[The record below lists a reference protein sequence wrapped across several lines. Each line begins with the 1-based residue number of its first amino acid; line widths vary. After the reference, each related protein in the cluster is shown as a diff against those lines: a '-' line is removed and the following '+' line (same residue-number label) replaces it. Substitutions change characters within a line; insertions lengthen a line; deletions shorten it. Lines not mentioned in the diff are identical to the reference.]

1 MKMLVFALTAV
12 TALTLAP
19 ATAFA
24 KREGNV
30 DSILFTCNMAFR
42 ATGKS
47 IYIGL
52 GWSNI
57 KGQGSISCYDLV
69 HGTTQ
74 ILPIKVRVKGP
85 GAGLGVTGLV
95 LSGAVAG
102 VGVQRGPEDLIGKY
116 VAIRGNAA
124 VGVGVGGAVGLR
136 ISKGGIT
143 VPVSVQGQSGLGVGV
158 DLLSVKIESDGDM
171 RVEQPTVVVTAPARQ
186 APVVTAPAPQ
196 ASVEAEAQAQ
206 ASTSDDDDTEAQAEA
221 SAQAQIDDA
230 NASAAAS
237 AASQASSSANQAA
250 AASQASAAVTT
261 APVIATAP
269 TVAPTRYTPAP
280 ATTQTVAGAKS
291 NVVFLQEGQPLQ
303 ILDAHG
309 RVIQTIYLKKN

>member
-1 MKMLVFALTAV
+1 MMKLGFALAAL

-24 KREGNV
+24 KKEGRV
-30 DSILFTCNMAFR
+30 DSILFTCNMSFR

-47 IYIGL
+47 IYVGL

-57 KGQGSISCYDLV
+57 KGNGTISCYDLV
-69 HGTTQ
+69 HGTTE

-102 VGVQRGPEDLIGKY
+102 VGVERGPQDLIGRY
-116 VAIRGNAA
+116 IAVRGNAA

-136 ISKGGIT
+136 VSKGGIT

-158 DLLSVKIESDGDM
+158 DLLSIKIESDGDP
-171 RVEQPTVVVTAPARQ
+171 RVEATPVVATAPVTTAPQVRAPQTVAATSQAATVVESEDADEVSVSAAAEANAEADTANAR
-186 APVVTAPAPQ
+186 AAAE
-196 ASVEAEAQAQ
+196 AKAAAEAQA
-206 ASTSDDDDTEAQAEA
+206 
-221 SAQAQIDDA
+221 A
-230 NASAAAS
+230 NARAAAAAS
-237 AASQASSSANQAA
+237 AVVES
-250 AASQASAAVTT
+250 

-269 TVAPTRYTPAP
+269 TVAPTRLAPAP
-280 ATTQTVAGAKS
+280 SQTVASAKS
-291 NVVFLQEGQPLQ
+291 NVVYLQEGQPLQ